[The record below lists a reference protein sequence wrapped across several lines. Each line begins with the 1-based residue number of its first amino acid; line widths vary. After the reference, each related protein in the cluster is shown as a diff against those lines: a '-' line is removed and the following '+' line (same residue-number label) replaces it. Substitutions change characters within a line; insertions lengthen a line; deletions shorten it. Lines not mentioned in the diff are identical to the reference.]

1 METASNKVELIQ
13 NTIQQ
18 LIESN
23 QPDSSFTD
31 HHHHV
36 DDGKDT
42 HLLTQLLSQV
52 ESLQED
58 GSVKSLKEDGSVKL
72 SEQPSVELNQVPSDI
87 AYEAE
92 MNSRGE
98 TNTSGGDA
106 EDREEDV
113 VKELKKLKKQN
124 RTTNFLL
131 SALIIVTVGWQI
143 SEISLLLKLKEHLT
157 HPLRSL
163 GSMVTG
169 VFKRPKPHDDKESPT
184 QQNGI
189 RGLINPSG

>member
-1 METASNKVELIQ
+1 M
-13 NTIQQ
+13 
-18 LIESN
+18 
-23 QPDSSFTD
+23 
-31 HHHHV
+31 
-36 DDGKDT
+36 
-42 HLLTQLLSQV
+42 

-58 GSVKSLKEDGSVKL
+58 GSVKSLKEGGSVKL
-72 SEQPSVELNQVPSDI
+72 SEQPSVELNQVPPDI
-87 AYEAE
+87 ADEAE
-92 MNSRGE
+92 MNRRGE
-98 TNTSGGDA
+98 TKASGSDA

-157 HPLRSL
+157 HPFRSL

-169 VFKRPKPHDDKESPT
+169 VFRHPKSDDDKESPT

-189 RGLINPSG
+189 RGLINHSG